1 MPEETTSTSFSF
13 FPLNPFGWYA
23 AHRQQSPVVRDPRSG
38 LWHVF
43 RYDDVQRALS
53 DYAVFSSAAGRD
65 ETGQRD
71 PLGASMISADP
82 PRHRRLRSLVTLA
95 FTSSAVARLEPR
107 ITSLVDEFL
116 DAVAA
121 RGDGAMEGTGGIRGI
136 RMDIIDDLAT
146 PLPVTVIAELL
157 GVPPSDRAQFK
168 QWSDAV
174 VMGSQATGMTGRSP
188 QTEMGQYFQ
197 GLIAERRKQPR
208 EDLISALLASQIDG
222 EHLSEPELLGFCI
235 LLLVAGNETTT
246 NLIGNA
252 ILCFDEQPGL
262 WERLREEQTI
272 LPTTIEEVLRYRSPV
287 QSMFRTT
294 LQDVTLSDVT
304 IPAGSA
310 VLAWIGSANRD
321 EARFPLADRF
331 DPIRAPNRH
340 IAFGHGIHF
349 CLGAPLA
356 RLEARIA
363 LGRMLERIPHLRRVE
378 MAPLEPLESLI
389 VFGVKHLPVTLSQA

>member
-13 FPLNPFGWYA
+13 SPLNPFGWYA

-252 ILCFDEQPGL
+252 ILCFDEQHGQ

-272 LPTTIEEVLRYRSPV
+272 LPKTIEEVLRYRSPV